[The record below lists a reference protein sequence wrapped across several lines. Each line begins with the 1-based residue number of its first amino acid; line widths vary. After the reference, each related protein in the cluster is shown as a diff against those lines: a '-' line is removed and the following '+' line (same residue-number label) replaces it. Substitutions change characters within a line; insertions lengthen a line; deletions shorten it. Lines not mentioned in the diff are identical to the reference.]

1 MGKIVNLPHHKDEL
15 KNNLGVVERV
25 LIFKTVINDASI
37 NENKDIQEIIY

>member
-1 MGKIVNLPHHKDEL
+1 MSHDFYL

-25 LIFKTVINDASI
+25 LIFRTVINDASI